1 MVMLAEHYDFVIGGD
16 PDRDTIDLAV
26 LDAVTGRVRDEIS
39 DRTDGPAYRRML
51 TWAIGSAPGRRVW
64 ALEGT
69 GSFAAGLVTVLIE
82 AGEDVVEIQNK
93 KRARGAKSDR
103 IDAIQ
108 GARTALA
115 QTEQATPRERG
126 LREALRQVVVTR
138 QGVLMSRT
146 KAINELKSLIVVAPE
161 HLRAQLRGLGL
172 AKQLDRIDQ
181 LSSPT
186 QATIEHRVTLRTL
199 RSIAARIRFLINQA
213 AELDVELLVLLP
225 QHPAGPALLA
235 EPGVGPVVAAQLLVS
250 WSHRGRVRNE
260 AAFASLAGVAPLEA
274 SSGQRTRH
282 RLSRVGDRN
291 LNRAL
296 HTVAITRL
304 RCHEDSRSYER
315 RRTAEGKTHRDVRR
329 SLKRILA
336 RRFYRLI
343 QAATLPANTTTA
355 NARRLDKHRS
365 VQSTAASVLPD
376 LY

>member
-16 PDRDTIDLAV
+16 PDRDTIDLAIV
-26 LDAVTGRVRDEIS
+26 DAGTGRLRAEIS
-39 DRTDGPAYRRML
+39 DRTDGPAYLRML
-51 TWAIGSAPGRRVW
+51 TWAIASAPGRRVW

-69 GSFAAGLVTVLIE
+69 GSFAAGLVTVLAE

-93 KRARGAKSDR
+93 KRPRGAKSDR
-103 IDAIQ
+103 IDAVHA
-108 GARTALA
+108 ARTALA

-126 LREALRQVVVTR
+126 LREALRQVLVTR

-161 HLRAQLRGLGL
+161 HLRAQLRGQNL
-172 AKQLDRIDQ
+172 ARQLDRIDR

-186 QATIEHRVTLRTL
+186 QATLEHRFTLRTL
-199 RSIAARIRFLINQA
+199 RLIAARIRFLMTQA
-213 AELDVELLVLLP
+213 AELDVELLVLVP

-260 AAFASLAGVAPLEA
+260 AAFASLAGAAPLEA

-282 RLSRVGDRN
+282 RLNRTGDRS

-304 RCHEDSRSYER
+304 RCHAESRGYEQR
-315 RRTAEGKTHRDVRR
+315 RAAEGKTHRDVRR

-343 QAATLPANTTTA
+343 QAATKPTTMID
-355 NARRLDKHRS
+355 NL
-365 VQSTAASVLPD
+365 TAAA
-376 LY
+376 